1 MSKKKFKATN
11 VTNVTTIE
19 NISQKETSSTQSKEL
34 YSSIDDSAH
43 VQSSLRS
50 QSHACINL
58 STTKEID
65 RLFASLSGVQAEFDR
80 HVEEQLILISKVAKE
95 IIELITSDA
104 REIQQNLLGFGKE
117 KQMKQD
123 ELYRQWLQ
131 LYIIE
136 LNKWKSTRLADLQNK
151 METHQKKIMA
161 YSQQWIMQVNT
172 DANALKDNIIKAAQ
186 QEASSR
192 MQQLIEQIQAMS
204 IHHLGTETMTKINLI
219 IHGNVGNKMSGQ
231 GCTFDFEQCDKP
243 DERKVHGA
251 VENQLIRK
259 DRQKSNQIIIS
270 KQANVKKRIVEHEH
284 EEQVVAFEQREQ
296 IEEKQHISYVE
307 NYEHED
313 EDEQ

>member
-1 MSKKKFKATN
+1 
-11 VTNVTTIE
+11 
-19 NISQKETSSTQSKEL
+19 
-34 YSSIDDSAH
+34 
-43 VQSSLRS
+43 
-50 QSHACINL
+50 
-58 STTKEID
+58 
-65 RLFASLSGVQAEFDR
+65 
-80 HVEEQLILISKVAKE
+80 LI
-95 IIELITSDA
+95 
-104 REIQQNLLGFGKE
+104 FGKE
-117 KQMKQD
+117 KQIRQD
-123 ELYRQWLQ
+123 ELYREWLQ
-131 LYIIE
+131 MYIIE
-136 LNKWKSTRLADLQNK
+136 LDQWKSIRLANLQEQ
-151 METHQKKIMA
+151 MEMYQKKIMTH
-161 YSQQWIMQVNT
+161 SHRWIMQVNT
-172 DANALKDNIIKAAQ
+172 EANNYKEEIRKAAEQ
-186 QEASSR
+186 AAYSKI
-192 MQQLIEQIQAMS
+192 QQLIEQIQAIS